1 MPITWRQLT
10 SDVTGVTNAAV
21 RGMENGR
28 KNIAGMLTGFRN
40 QLRDHVDERT
50 AQNEADLRSYLDGLQ
65 TPDAFTE
72 AQASG
77 AIQERI
83 AGYGE
88 FAPADRFQS
97 LVSDYPDTLRKRV
110 TDEQAFNDAQAERSL
125 KPVYDD
131 IYSRLRNGDTA
142 GASELMDQH
151 DLGSREGAMTDL
163 LRQEEAR
170 LKGRANEASSRKY
183 FAELSTPGAFNTQ
196 KDLDAFTQRVASD
209 PTLSA
214 ATREALLSNAQQRAA
229 DGSMGAVDSRN
240 FKQFAANLGTSMGIT
255 NNMYYQESQNPDAFS
270 DTLNSAAGIK
280 DELLKS
286 GMSEGDAT
294 NFSAGLFE
302 VVARGVPDGNG
313 GYARLPMSP
322 ALVRMI
328 KDQATDLWLKN
339 DLTASEVA
347 EQAIHS
353 LGLAQQYANYTQ
365 YESALTQERARL
377 LQESG
382 RRPTPEPVNQTDTT
396 PETPKEKAPV
406 PSPVSPKGPTSPV
419 QRTEDLITAL
429 RGVSESNI
437 KLSPE
442 QERKASSYTDKA
454 WGRQRAQ
461 KAQMS
466 ELRDLRGE
474 YIELMQELS
483 SEVPP
488 SFIDE
493 ARRGNNLG
501 AESGKSR
508 SGRTVRRTEG
518 TKDKLSRMV
527 ELENKLR
534 EFVTQ

>member
-196 KDLDAFTQRVASD
+196 KDLDA
-209 PTLSA
+209 
-214 ATREALLSNAQQRAA
+214 
-229 DGSMGAVDSRN
+229 
-240 FKQFAANLGTSMGIT
+240 
-255 NNMYYQESQNPDAFS
+255 
-270 DTLNSAAGIK
+270 
-280 DELLKS
+280 
-286 GMSEGDAT
+286 
-294 NFSAGLFE
+294 
-302 VVARGVPDGNG
+302 
-313 GYARLPMSP
+313 
-322 ALVRMI
+322 
-328 KDQATDLWLKN
+328 
-339 DLTASEVA
+339 
-347 EQAIHS
+347 
-353 LGLAQQYANYTQ
+353 
-365 YESALTQERARL
+365 
-377 LQESG
+377 
-382 RRPTPEPVNQTDTT
+382 
-396 PETPKEKAPV
+396 
-406 PSPVSPKGPTSPV
+406 
-419 QRTEDLITAL
+419 
-429 RGVSESNI
+429 
-437 KLSPE
+437 
-442 QERKASSYTDKA
+442 
-454 WGRQRAQ
+454 
-461 KAQMS
+461 
-466 ELRDLRGE
+466 
-474 YIELMQELS
+474 
-483 SEVPP
+483 
-488 SFIDE
+488 
-493 ARRGNNLG
+493 
-501 AESGKSR
+501 
-508 SGRTVRRTEG
+508 
-518 TKDKLSRMV
+518 
-527 ELENKLR
+527 
-534 EFVTQ
+534 